1 MDQVKL
7 FRENTRRLEMN
18 LGNINKS
25 DCCCC
30 GISDTQCF
38 ILVEIGRRPDISVK
52 ELAGILRLDKSG
64 ISRMVEELVQKEFVE
79 RKPSKEDRR
88 YVVLNLTVKGS
99 ERFNQIENNMNIKF
113 KSILDRIPEEKRN
126 QVIEALELYN
136 VACEANELKD

>member
-38 ILVEIGRRPDISVK
+38 ILVEIGRKPDISVK

-99 ERFNQIENNMNIKF
+99 ERFNQIENNLNIKF

>member
-38 ILVEIGRRPDISVK
+38 ILVEIGRKPDISVK

-113 KSILDRIPEEKRN
+113 KSIPEEKRN

>member
-38 ILVEIGRRPDISVK
+38 ILVEIGRKPDISVK

-88 YVVLNLTVKGS
+88 YVVLNLTAKGS

>member
-7 FRENTRRLEMN
+7 FRENIRRLEMN

-38 ILVEIGRRPDISVK
+38 ILVEIGRKPDISVK

-113 KSILDRIPEEKRN
+113 KSILDRIPEEKSG
-126 QVIEALELYN
+126 
-136 VACEANELKD
+136 D

>member
-38 ILVEIGRRPDISVK
+38 ILVEIGRKWCTNP
-52 ELAGILRLDKSG
+52 G
-64 ISRMVEELVQKEFVE
+64 
-79 RKPSKEDRR
+79 DRR
-88 YVVLNLTVKGS
+88 N
-99 ERFNQIENNMNIKF
+99 
-113 KSILDRIPEEKRN
+113 
-126 QVIEALELYN
+126 
-136 VACEANELKD
+136 

>member
-38 ILVEIGRRPDISVK
+38 ILVEIGRKPDISVK

-99 ERFNQIENNMNIKF
+99 ERFNQMENNMNIKF

>member
-38 ILVEIGRRPDISVK
+38 ILVEIGRKPDISVK

-126 QVIEALELYN
+126 QVTEALELYN

>member
-18 LGNINKS
+18 LANINKS

-38 ILVEIGRRPDISVK
+38 ILVEIGRKPDISVK

>member
-38 ILVEIGRRPDISVK
+38 ILVEIGRKPDISVK

-126 QVIEALELYN
+126 QAIEALELYN

>member
-30 GISDTQCF
+30 GISNTQCF
-38 ILVEIGRRPDISVK
+38 ILVEIGRKPDISVK

>member
-38 ILVEIGRRPDISVK
+38 ILVEIGRKPDISVK

-79 RKPSKEDRR
+79 RKPSKEDIR

>member
-38 ILVEIGRRPDISVK
+38 ILVEIGRKPDISVK

>member
-38 ILVEIGRRPDISVK
+38 ILVEIGRKPDISVK

-99 ERFNQIENNMNIKF
+99 ERFNQIENNTNIKF